1 VAKNIFFIV
10 NWIPEKWGAL
20 FQTQQLVNF
29 YFILLIPGGCIPHWM
44 CKNFCFIPAAILFY
58 CPRILLFGWLHFFQK
73 WIFWISF
80 SGVPIQF
87 GLEFGLGRSADE
99 DFWSIKK

>member
-1 VAKNIFFIV
+1 VYTSLDVQEFLYSSLLQFF
-10 NWIPEKWGAL
+10 
-20 FQTQQLVNF
+20 
-29 YFILLIPGGCIPHWM
+29 
-44 CKNFCFIPAAILFY
+44 FY

>member
-1 VAKNIFFIV
+1 MAKNIFFHSKLDSRKV
-10 NWIPEKWGAL
+10 VGGTL
-20 FQTQQLVNF
+20 RTQQLVNF
-29 YFILLIPGGCIPHWM
+29 YFILLIRGIYLIGCARISV
-44 CKNFCFIPAAILFY
+44 FIPAAILFY

>member
-10 NWIPEKWGAL
+10 NWIPEKWWGAL

-29 YFILLIPGGCIPHWM
+29 YFILLIRGVYLIGCARIFVHP
-44 CKNFCFIPAAILFY
+44 CCNSFFY

-80 SGVPIQF
+80 SGVPIQL